1 MTDYRTK
8 PPQRMEMVETR
19 LKTPKERAKEFA
31 DLMNVGKAVCL
42 DKFIE
47 EDRQAHCDELM
58 RLIESE
64 IEILEQ
70 VIEKTK
76 EYVAVGHKKVYE
88 AIKIISEYKGKLE
101 GYKDVLTIVKEVY
114 KSNN

>member
-1 MTDYRTK
+1 MTN
-8 PPQRMEMVETR
+8 
-19 LKTPKERAKEFA
+19 LKTVEEVVQNIQVSSYHEHCW
-31 DLMNVGKAVCL
+31 DDVGLIKL
-42 DKFIE
+42 ITQ
-47 EDRQAHCDELM
+47 DRQSHCDELV